1 MGQGAAAEDR
11 LKVDPL
17 ALDAVED
24 VQDLVE
30 QPELLFELLGPVL
43 EGPEVPG
50 VLERREQGLR
60 VRDLAEDVLP
70 LLDKGDLLAVAGGVR
85 AKGELGALEPVLAIM
100 LWQ

>member
-30 QPELLFELLGPVL
+30 QPELLFELVG
-43 EGPEVPG
+43 EVMY
-50 VLERREQGLR
+50 L
-60 VRDLAEDVLP
+60 
-70 LLDKGDLLAVAGGVR
+70 
-85 AKGELGALEPVLAIM
+85 
-100 LWQ
+100 